1 MSVMQPKSITED
13 CERSTTPV
21 LEKLRPLFGSK
32 LLVTGGSGF
41 LGAWISEIIVYL
53 NKAHNSQIRLCILD
67 RDKERF
73 LEQQSHVARMS
84 NVEFARCDTRSI
96 VDVAHDIEYVIHAA
110 GTPDSRAHA
119 GNSIDVMTTIS
130 EGTSAV
136 LRAVNRVSNLKK
148 FVNISSSAVYAIS
161 AKNQPLQEDSPG
173 LELNNKLANCYAEAK
188 RYSEMLCSAARSEA
202 RIPALTLRPFTFCG
216 PYQKLDSPW
225 AVNNF
230 INDALH
236 NRPIRILGDGNATRS
251 VMYGSDFA
259 VWVLVLMLHGKSG
272 QIFNI
277 GNPEGVSLKELA
289 NTVASLL
296 NPRPPVLLNTSLTGN
311 VSNSNL
317 VPDVGLAKS
326 EFGLSVFTNTETAI
340 RRTFAWYESKE
351 KLR

>member
-1 MSVMQPKSITED
+1 MSDIQPKSITED
-13 CERSTTPV
+13 CERSALPV
-21 LEKLRPLFGSK
+21 LEKLRPLFSSK

-41 LGAWISEIIVYL
+41 LGAWISEIVVYL
-53 NKAHNSQIRLCILD
+53 NNAHNAQIRLCILD

-73 LEQQSHVARMS
+73 LEHQAHVAQTS
-84 NVEFARCDTRSI
+84 NVEFVRCDTRSI
-96 VDVAHDIEYVIHAA
+96 VEVANDVEYVIHAA

-148 FVNISSSAVYAIS
+148 FVNISSSAVYATS
-161 AKNQPLQEDSPG
+161 ANNQPLQEDSPG

-202 RIPALTLRPFTFCG
+202 RIPVLTLRPFTFCG

-236 NRPIRILGDGNATRS
+236 NRPIRILGDGSATRS

-272 QIFNI
+272 QIFNV

-317 VPDVGLAKS
+317 VPNVELAKS

-340 RRTFAWYESKE
+340 RRTFTWYESKD
-351 KLR
+351 KHQ

>member
-1 MSVMQPKSITED
+1 MSDMQPKSITED
-13 CERSTTPV
+13 CERSVLPV
-21 LEKLRPLFGSK
+21 LDKLRPLFGSK

-53 NKAHNSQIRLCILD
+53 NKTHNSQIRLCILD

-73 LEQQSHVARMS
+73 LEQQTHVAQTS
-84 NVEFARCDTRSI
+84 NVEFIRCDTRSI
-96 VDVAHDIEYVIHAA
+96 VEVAHDVEYVIHAA

-148 FVNISSSAVYAIS
+148 FVNISSSAVYATT
-161 AKNQPLQEDSPG
+161 ANNQALHEDSPG

-188 RYSEMLCSAARSEA
+188 RYAEMLCSAARSEA
-202 RIPALTLRPFTFCG
+202 RIPVITLRPFTFCG

-326 EFGLSVFTNTETAI
+326 ELGLSVFTNTETAI